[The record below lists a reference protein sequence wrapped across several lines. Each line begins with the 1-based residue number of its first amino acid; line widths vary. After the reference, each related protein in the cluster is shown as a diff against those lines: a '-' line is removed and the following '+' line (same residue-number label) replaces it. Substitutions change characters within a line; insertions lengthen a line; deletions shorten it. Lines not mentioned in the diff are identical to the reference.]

1 VKLDSLSNSVFSKGG
16 LLRVAPIKIALKRVY
31 EEPDKSD
38 GYRVLIDR
46 LWPRGIKKEQA
57 YIDCWLKNIAP
68 SSELRKWFGH
78 DPEKWLEFK
87 KRYFQEL
94 KVAPPDAFNQL
105 AEIAK
110 NRQVTLV
117 FGAKDKEHNNAVAL
131 KEYLE
136 RGLS

>member
-1 VKLDSLSNSVFSKGG
+1 MKVS
-16 LLRVAPIKIALKRVY
+16 LKRVY
-31 EEPDKSD
+31 EEPAKDD
-38 GYRVLIDR
+38 GYRVLVDR

-57 YIDCWLKNIAP
+57 HIDCWLRNIAP

-94 KVAPPDAFNQL
+94 RVDPDVFNQL
-105 AEIAK
+105 AEIVK
-110 NRQVTLV
+110 GQQVTLV
-117 FGAKDKEHNNAVAL
+117 FGAKDREHNNAAAL

-136 RGLS
+136 RELSC